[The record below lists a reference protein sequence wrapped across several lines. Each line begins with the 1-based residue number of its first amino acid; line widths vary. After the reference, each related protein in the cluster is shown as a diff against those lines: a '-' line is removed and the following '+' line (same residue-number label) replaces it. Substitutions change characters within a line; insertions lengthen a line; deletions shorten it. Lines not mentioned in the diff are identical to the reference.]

1 MHIPSERVYSEMRS
15 EAASLWIVPANDG
28 EEIAILIKA
37 PSSSIKALV
46 AGCELELVFGKL
58 NEYLCNGVRIHDMP
72 DAPILISGAQRN
84 VEEHHALLRL
94 LNDLT
99 APVFLFNEM
108 DVCLACTNLTITESD
123 AARIKNSLGD
133 ISSIYTGDFTGE
145 CSHALDCF
153 CYSTDQTQ
161 TYPDVSVI
169 PLQFVEVGLESWRI
183 NNNNFIGIRE
193 NHSVVIDDKNE
204 GEIFERAIWASLESV
219 FPLNIFK
226 SPQVIIGKKA
236 RELTDVLAF
245 HQYGSILIESKD
257 LSVLQ
262 AGFERDQERRT
273 NGVKK
278 QISKAIK
285 QLVGAC
291 NAVKSG
297 NDVYDSKGNI
307 INIVRDKPFHCV
319 ILITEMMHW
328 GDWEKIEQEIMQ
340 AMKSTGSFFNL
351 VDLREFITLLKGSS
365 GRAELLDYNLIER
378 CKSFVKCGSVH
389 LRSQIAPNN
398 ALQPTPKSGAA
409 EF

>member
-28 EEIAILIKA
+28 DEIAILIKA
-37 PSSSIKALV
+37 PSSSIKALI
-46 AGCELELVFGKL
+46 AGCELELVLGKI

-84 VEEHHALLRL
+84 IEEHRALFRL
-94 LNDLT
+94 LKDLT

-108 DVCLACTNLTITESD
+108 DVCLAWTNLTITASD
-123 AARIKNSLGD
+123 ATRIKKNIGD
-133 ISSIYTGDFTGE
+133 ISTIYVGDFTSD
-145 CSHALDCF
+145 CSHALDSF

-161 TYPDVSVI
+161 TYPDATLI
-169 PLQFVEVGLESWRI
+169 PLEFIEVGLEPWRI
-183 NNNNFIGIRE
+183 NNNSFIGIRE
-193 NHSVVIDDKNE
+193 SHSVVIDDKNE

-219 FPLNIFK
+219 FPFNIHK
-226 SPQVIIGKKA
+226 SPQVRIGNKV

-262 AGFERDQERRT
+262 AGFERDQRRRT

-291 NAVKSG
+291 NALKNG
-297 NDVYDSKGNI
+297 NEVIDSKGDIVNL
-307 INIVRDKPFHCV
+307 VRDQPYHCI

-328 GDWEKIEQEIMQ
+328 GEWKEIEQELME
-340 AMKSTGSFFNL
+340 AMKSTGAFFNL

-365 GRAELLDYNLIER
+365 GRAESLDYNLMER
-378 CKSFVKCGSVH
+378 CKSFVNCGSVH

-398 ALQPTPKSGAA
+398 ALQSTPKSGVN
-409 EF
+409 